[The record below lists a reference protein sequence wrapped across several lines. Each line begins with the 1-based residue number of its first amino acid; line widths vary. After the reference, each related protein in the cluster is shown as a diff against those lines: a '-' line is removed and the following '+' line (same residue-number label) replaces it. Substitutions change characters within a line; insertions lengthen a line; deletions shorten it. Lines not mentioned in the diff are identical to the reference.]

1 MFSFKFYLLFPYIR
15 NNRKLNNLFF
25 SFGQQIHMYIKNGI
39 FPQRHFFGAN
49 IEYGIVSRYLNN
61 ELVFF
66 SFGIVFSCVVNGGAT
81 AIIVMKCVFSL
92 HLNRYHYLLWSC
104 VTMIRSIFSFYFQL
118 SVPITSYGVVL

>member
-66 SFGIVFSCVVNGGAT
+66 FIWNC
-81 AIIVMKCVFSL
+81 
-92 HLNRYHYLLWSC
+92 
-104 VTMIRSIFSFYFQL
+104 IFMSGEWRCYRNHRHEMC
-118 SVPITSYGVVL
+118 I